1 MLKICS
7 PLLHNRNLHLVQSGL
22 YTFISVSQGK
32 LWHFVFSSW
41 GHTFLIIKISFPSLW
56 RLSAYYHICLSC
68 SYQDLRGLEW
78 VIPHVLS
85 VPHFLNFMTDRLFFL
100 VCLIWNG
107 IGWQYLMKF
116 PVWREELWNP
126 MYVYHVWISTM
137 ERYAIWVELM
147 SPRD

>member
-32 LWHFVFSSW
+32 LWHCVFSSW
-41 GHTFLIIKISFPSLW
+41 GHTFLIIKVSFPSLW

-68 SYQDLRGLEW
+68 SYQDHQGLEW
-78 VIPHVLS
+78 VIPYVLS

-100 VCLIWNG
+100 MCLIWNG

-116 PVWREELWNP
+116 PMWREELWNP
-126 MYVYHVWISTM
+126 MHVYHVWISTM
-137 ERYAIWVELM
+137 ERYAIWVELI